1 MYNEIKSWITTF
13 GVLPFSIDAER
24 KAWTTAASAGFLIAL
39 EGGPAVAPEDWVEWT
54 VVPPLVVTDT
64 VVEEVLI
71 TDDDTVIDTVDVL
84 EVLTS
89 LVLDDITFE
98 VVFPWPSSF
107 SLVTIAAEFCA
118 FDSSFD
124 VWVADSPWGCGMLL
138 DVTIAATW
146 VVLLIV
152 AALAIVVT
160 GVEVGGVD
168 VSVEPPPFESRS
180 FCATGSR

>member
-1 MYNEIKSWITTF
+1 M
-13 GVLPFSIDAER
+13 LPFSIDAER

-54 VVPPLVVTDT
+54 VVPPLLVTET
-64 VVEEVLI
+64 VVEDVLI

-89 LVLDDITFE
+89 LVVDDITFE

-107 SLVTIAAEFCA
+107 SLVTFAAEFCA

-146 VVLLIV
+146 VVLLIA
-152 AALAIVVT
+152 AALAVVVT